1 MSYQNH
7 GVVQFYDDHP
17 LVDDFYAEVIDG
29 LKQSPRKIPP
39 KFFYDTKGSRLF
51 DAICELPEYY
61 QTRTEISLLTQYA
74 EEIAALIGEQCLLI
88 EPGSGS
94 CEKVRYLLDEIQ
106 PAAYMPMDISRV
118 HLFDAVQQL
127 SNEYQWLDIHASCM
141 DFTANVKL
149 HFCPPN
155 IHKVAFFPGSSIGN
169 FEPEDAIVFMDHLTQ
184 VLGKGGGLLIG
195 VDLKKDEKILHAAY
209 NDSQDVT
216 AEFNLNLLHRINDE
230 LNANFNLEYF
240 KHKAI
245 YNDKAGRIE
254 MHLVS
259 TAEQTVTIGK
269 QEFTFRES
277 ETIHTESS
285 YKYTV
290 TEFQALARQAGYE
303 QKKVWRDSSDLFSLH
318 YYEVTGE

>member
-1 MSYQNH
+1 MRNQEH
-7 GVVQFYDDHP
+7 GVVQFYDDQP
-17 LVDDFYAEVIDG
+17 LANDFYAEVIEG
-29 LKQSPRKIPP
+29 LKQAPRKIPP
-39 KFFYDTKGSRLF
+39 KFFYDSKGSRLF

-74 EEIAALIGEQCLLI
+74 QEIANLIGEQCLLI

-94 CEKVRYLLDEIQ
+94 CEKIRYLLDEIQ
-106 PAAYMPMDISRV
+106 PTAYMPMDISRV

-127 SNEYQWLDIHASCM
+127 SNEYQWLNIHASCM

-149 HFCPPN
+149 HFCPPD

-169 FEPEDAIVFMDHLTQ
+169 FEPDGAVVFMRHIAQ
-184 VLGKGGGLLIG
+184 VVGKGGGLLIG
-195 VDLKKDEKILHAAY
+195 VDLKKDEEVLYAAY
-209 NDSQDVT
+209 NDSQEVT

-230 LNANFNLEYF
+230 LNANFDLEYF
-240 KHKAI
+240 RHKAL

-259 TAEQTVTIGK
+259 TVEQTVTVGE
-269 QEFTFRES
+269 QEFTFKES
-277 ETIHTESS
+277 ETIHTENS

-290 TEFQALARQAGYE
+290 AEFQALAMQAGYE
-303 QKKVWRDSSDLFSLH
+303 QKKVWQDNSNLFSLH
-318 YYEVTGE
+318 YYEVTR

>member
-1 MSYQNH
+1 MPYQEH
-7 GVVQFYDDHP
+7 GVVQFYDDQP
-17 LVDDFYAEVIDG
+17 LVDDFYSEVIEG

-74 EEIAALIGEQCLLI
+74 QEIAALIGEQCLLI

-118 HLFDAVQQL
+118 HLFDAVEQL
-127 SNEYQWLDIHASCM
+127 SNEYPWLDIHASCM

-169 FEPEDAIVFMDHLTQ
+169 FEPDDAVVFMRHIAQ
-184 VLGKGGGLLIG
+184 VVGKGGGLLIG
-195 VDLKKDEKILHAAY
+195 VDLKKDEKLLRAAY

-230 LNANFNLEYF
+230 LNADFDLEHF
-240 KHKAI
+240 KHNAL
-245 YNDKAGRIE
+245 YNDKVGRIE

-259 TAEQTVTIGK
+259 TVEQTVTIGE
-269 QEFTFRES
+269 QEFRFRES
-277 ETIHTESS
+277 ETIHTENS

-290 TEFQALARQAGYE
+290 AEFEALARQAGYE
-303 QKKVWRDSSDLFSLH
+303 QKKVWLDSSDLFSLH
-318 YYEVTGE
+318 YYEVKN

>member
-1 MSYQNH
+1 MHYQEH
-7 GVVQFYDDHP
+7 GVVQFYDDQP
-17 LVDDFYAEVIDG
+17 LADDFYTEVIEG

-39 KFFYDTKGSRLF
+39 KFFYDAKGSRLF

-61 QTRTEISLLTQYA
+61 QTRTDISLLTQYA
-74 EEIAALIGEQCLLI
+74 EEIAGLIGEQCLLI

-106 PAAYMPMDISRV
+106 PTAYMPMDISRV

-127 SNEYQWLDIHASCM
+127 SNEYPWLDIHASCM
-141 DFTANVKL
+141 DFTTNVKL

-169 FEPEDAIVFMDHLTQ
+169 FEPDDAIVFMRHIAQ
-184 VLGKGGGLLIG
+184 VLGQGGSLLIG
-195 VDLKKDEKILHAAY
+195 VDLKKDEKLLHAAY

-230 LNANFNLEYF
+230 LNANFDLEYF
-240 KHKAI
+240 QHKAL
-245 YNDKAGRIE
+245 YNEQAGRIE

-259 TAEQTVTIGK
+259 TVEQTVTIGE

-277 ETIHTESS
+277 ETIHTENS

-290 TEFQALARQAGYE
+290 AEFGALAGQAGYE

-318 YYEVTGE
+318 YYEVMG